1 MLDDFSIPF
10 CPIRMPSVPG
20 HSPAAPPS
28 GSFLGALIGD
38 GTPLILLTA
47 LALAASGGFALFLS
61 ITGAFLPHDIAF
73 LGMQPGDL
81 CRINECRIVHF
92 MIHDRFSFGGVLI
105 AIAVLYTWL
114 ALFPL
119 REGEAWAWQL
129 LALSGVV
136 GFGSFLAY
144 IGYGYLDSWHGTATL
159 LLLPT
164 FTLGMI
170 LTRKKVRHW
179 PRWSSLPRSTWQP
192 SALKSAEGIGR
203 LCLLG
208 TGLGMIGA
216 GTVISIVGMTCVFV
230 PEDTQF
236 IGLTAA
242 QIEAVNPRLVPLIA
256 HDRAGFGGGL
266 VTTGLLVFGILWQ
279 GQPSRSMWEA
289 LVIAGGTG
297 FGCAIGVHYPIGY
310 VDWLHLAPGWT
321 GLVLFTTGMWLSRP
335 FFKGTH

>member
-1 MLDDFSIPF
+1 
-10 CPIRMPSVPG
+10 MPSVSG
-20 HSPAAPPS
+20 HPPAPAPAS
-28 GSFLGALIGD
+28 SFLGALIGD

-73 LGMQPGDL
+73 LGMQPEDL

-105 AIAVLYTWL
+105 AIAVLYAWL

-119 REGEAWAWQL
+119 RQGEAWAWRL
-129 LALSGVV
+129 LALSGLV

-164 FTLGMI
+164 FVTGMV
-170 LTRKKVRHW
+170 LTRKKVTSW
-179 PRWSSLPRSTWQP
+179 PSWSSMLRSAWQP
-192 SALKSAEGIGR
+192 SIWKSREGMGR
-203 LCLLG
+203 LCLLS
-208 TGLGMIGA
+208 TGLGMMGA
-216 GTVISIVGMTCVFV
+216 GTVISTVGVTCVFV
-230 PEDTQF
+230 PEDLKF
-236 IGLTAA
+236 IGLSAA
-242 QIEAVNPRLVPLIA
+242 QMEAINPRLVPLIA

-266 VTTGLLVFGILWQ
+266 ITTGLLVFGILWQ
-279 GQPSRSMWEA
+279 ARPARSMWEV
-289 LVIAGGTG
+289 LLIAGATG

-310 VDWLHLAPGWT
+310 VDWFHLAPGWI
-321 GLVLFTTGMWLSRP
+321 GLVLFTIGMWLSRP
-335 FFKGTH
+335 FFFEKAR

>member
-1 MLDDFSIPF
+1 MNPVS
-10 CPIRMPSVPG
+10 RQSSEPG
-20 HSPAAPPS
+20 SS
-28 GSFLGALIGD
+28 GSFVGALIGD

-61 ITGAFLPHDIAF
+61 VTGAFLPHDIAF
-73 LGMQPGDL
+73 LRMQPEDL

-105 AIAVLYTWL
+105 AIAVLYAWL

-119 REGEAWAWQL
+119 RQGEAWAWRL
-129 LALSGVV
+129 LALSGVI

-164 FTLGMI
+164 FFVGMV
-170 LTRKKVRHW
+170 LTRRKVTFW
-179 PRWSSLPRSTWQP
+179 PAWSSMLNSTWRTTTWKN
-192 SALKSAEGIGR
+192 SEGIAR

-208 TGLGMIGA
+208 TGVGMIGA
-216 GTVISIVGMTCVFV
+216 GAVISLVGMTCVFV
-230 PEDTQF
+230 PEDIRF

-242 QIEAVNPRLVPLIA
+242 QLDAINPRLIPLIA

-266 VTTGLLVFGILWQ
+266 LTTGLLVLGILWQ
-279 GQPSRSMWEA
+279 AKPVRSMWEA
-289 LVIAGGTG
+289 LLVAGLAG

-310 VDWLHLAPGWT
+310 VDWYHLAPGWA
-321 GLVLFTTGMWLSRP
+321 GLVLFVTGMWLSRP
-335 FFKGTH
+335 VFMRGER

>member
-1 MLDDFSIPF
+1 MNPVSRQSSEPDS
-10 CPIRMPSVPG
+10 
-20 HSPAAPPS
+20 S
-28 GSFLGALIGD
+28 GSFVGALIGD

-61 ITGAFLPHDIAF
+61 VTGAFLPHDIAF
-73 LGMQPGDL
+73 LRMQPEDL

-105 AIAVLYTWL
+105 AIAVLYAWL

-119 REGEAWAWQL
+119 RQGEAWAWRL
-129 LALSGVV
+129 LALSGVI

-164 FTLGMI
+164 FVLGMV
-170 LTRKKVRHW
+170 LTRRKVTFW
-179 PRWSSLPRSTWQP
+179 PAWGTMLNFTWRTTTWKT
-192 SALKSAEGIGR
+192 SEGISR

-208 TGLGMIGA
+208 TGVGMIGA
-216 GTVISIVGMTCVFV
+216 GAVISLVGMTCVFV
-230 PEDTQF
+230 PEDIRF
-236 IGLTAA
+236 IGLTAVQLDA
-242 QIEAVNPRLVPLIA
+242 INPRLIPLIA

-266 VTTGLLVFGILWQ
+266 LTTGLLVLGILWQ
-279 GQPSRSMWEA
+279 AKPVRSMWEA
-289 LVIAGGTG
+289 LLVAGLAG

-310 VDWLHLAPGWT
+310 VDWSHLAPGWA
-321 GLVLFTTGMWLSRP
+321 GLVLFVTGMWLSRP
-335 FFKGTH
+335 FFMRGER